1 MLGPTEQDDEP
12 ALSGHGDEPSRIDV
26 RCALSAADGPTKI
39 IGALTDPHSIGA
51 YLEEVLD
58 CPFETV
64 SRVIPDERAGIARTL
79 KELADEQV
87 CCLVVTPGGKSTERS
102 NRHILTTST
111 RYRLW
116 R

>member
-51 YLEEVLD
+51 YLEGLRTGISIRLCRLGEVLKQKRG
-58 CPFETV
+58 T
-64 SRVIPDERAGIARTL
+64 
-79 KELADEQV
+79 
-87 CCLVVTPGGKSTERS
+87 CLVTEFSGKPQLIRITATVGAPGGGEQRRCRVGGSV
-102 NRHILTTST
+102 
-111 RYRLW
+111 
-116 R
+116 